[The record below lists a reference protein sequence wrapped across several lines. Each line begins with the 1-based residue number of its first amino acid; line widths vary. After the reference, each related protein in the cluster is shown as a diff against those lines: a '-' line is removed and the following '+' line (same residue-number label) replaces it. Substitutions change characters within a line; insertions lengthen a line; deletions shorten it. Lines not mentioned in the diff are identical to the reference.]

1 MEASDGFDDFVQ
13 HVNPALSR
21 FLRVPSRDFRFVRAQ
36 GCSLVTHENE
46 TFTDWVSGFGTLSF
60 GHHPTFAEAA
70 LREALGCSAPHLYVE
85 ALNPFAGQLASAL
98 VRATGESFETC
109 FFANGGSEAVEAALE
124 TAAAANGRAE
134 ILCANGGYHGTTL
147 GALGCMAQGLYREPF
162 EALLAPIFESVE
174 PGDTQA
180 LSRKLSDGQFAAF
193 LLEPIQMEAGA
204 RIIGSDYLASAQRL
218 CREHGTLL
226 IFDEIQTGLGRTGE
240 LFAFQHTQVQPD

>member
-21 FLRVPSRDFRFVRAQ
+21 FLRVSSRDFRFVRAQ

-98 VRATGESFETC
+98 VRATGESFETR
-109 FFANGGSEAVEAALE
+109 FFANCGSEAGESAPT
-124 TAAAANGRAE
+124 TAAAATGRAK
-134 ILCANGGYHGTTL
+134 ILCANGGFHGPTP
-147 GALGCMAQGLYREPF
+147 GAPRRLAPGLYWG
-162 EALLAPIFESVE
+162 AVE
-174 PGDTQA
+174 
-180 LSRKLSDGQFAAF
+180 
-193 LLEPIQMEAGA
+193 
-204 RIIGSDYLASAQRL
+204 
-218 CREHGTLL
+218 
-226 IFDEIQTGLGRTGE
+226 
-240 LFAFQHTQVQPD
+240 